1 MLVIALAGTLIVSSS
16 SQTVVATAAQNIV
29 ADIGGFELFTWMFAG
44 FSLASAVAVPIVGKL
59 ADIHGTRPIIAVSMA
74 IFVVSST
81 LGGFAPSMEFMIVA
95 RAFQGLAF
103 AGVLGSVW
111 ITTATMWAPQ
121 DRGKWLGV
129 LSGSFTLAGVSGP
142 ILGGVISDQVG
153 WRWLFWYNLPLG
165 LLSIWALIQLF
176 PKLDRE
182 KKKRHFDVA
191 GAITFG
197 LFATAALFAV
207 SVGGDVFAWDSPIII
222 GLFTFAALNLAL
234 FVRAE
239 FRAEDPVTPPSL
251 FKHRVFAG
259 AMAASLTVTIS
270 FVVTTVFLP
279 LLVIGAKAGTATT
292 SAYPL
297 MTQAVGVAI
306 GANFA
311 GQVLSRWGFA
321 RALSATGLGVTALI
335 LGVLGMTGTDVG
347 IPLLSVMTLVMGI
360 GISLAFTSF
369 TVPVQNAMPE
379 NVLGVV
385 TTSLQ
390 FARVF
395 GMAVGSA
402 VLGAILLARLGA
414 ADVQNAAPEELIRDP
429 EVVVSKDRLDAVRQD
444 FITDPALGEAA
455 FVTALARSR
464 HGIGDALSTVFYVA
478 AAGSAAGVVLAIYTF
493 SGVRRPG
500 DEA

>member
-44 FSLASAVAVPIVGKL
+44 FSLASAVTVPIVGKL
-59 ADIHGTRPIIAVSMA
+59 ADIYGTRPIMTIAMA
-74 IFVVSST
+74 VFVIAST
-81 LGGFAPSMEFMIVA
+81 IGGFAPSMEFMIVV

-111 ITTATMWAPQ
+111 ITTATMWAPK

-142 ILGGVISDQVG
+142 ILGGIVSDEIG

-165 LLSIWALIQLF
+165 LLSIWALLRLF
-176 PKLDRE
+176 PKLERE
-182 KKKRHFDVA
+182 RRVRHFDVA

-197 LFATAALFAV
+197 LFATSALFAV
-207 SVGGDVFAWDSPIII
+207 SVGGDQFAWDSPLII
-222 GLFTFAALNLAL
+222 GLFAFATVNLVL

-239 FRAEDPVTPPSL
+239 FRAEDPVTPPAL
-251 FKHRVFAG
+251 FKHRIFAG

-297 MTQAVGVAI
+297 MTQALGVAI

-321 RALSATGLGVTALI
+321 RTLSATGLGVTAVILWI
-335 LGVLGMTGTDVG
+335 LGMNGTDVG
-347 IPLLSVMTLVMGI
+347 IPALSVMTLVMGI

-379 NVLGVV
+379 EVLGVV

-402 VLGAILLARLGA
+402 VLGAILLARLGI
-414 ADVQNAAPEELIRDP
+414 ADTQDAPPQELIRNP
-429 EVVVSKDRLDAVRQD
+429 EIIVSRDRLDDLKQE
-444 FITDPALGEAA
+444 FIADPALGEAG
-455 FVTALARSR
+455 FNTALTSAR

-493 SGVRRPG
+493 TGIRRPE